1 MADEFVQP
9 DVVRLPLSDGRWIDV
24 KRELTAGESRR
35 VYARLVKRMA
45 PDEDNRIRT
54 ELDPEKVGLT
64 KLLEYVVG
72 WSFSNGNGHPI
83 PVSEA
88 SINNLKSYIFREVS
102 EAVEAH
108 EDRINAER
116 EAAKQQDPT
125 GATASSAT

>member
-24 KRELTAGESRR
+24 KKELTAGESRR
-35 VYARLVKRMA
+35 VFARLVKRMA
-45 PDEDNRIRT
+45 PGEEGRIAT

-64 KLLEYVVG
+64 KLAEYLVG

-88 SINNLKSYIFREVS
+88 AINNLKPHIFKEVS

-116 EAAKQQDPT
+116 EAQKKQDPT
-125 GATASSAT
+125 GATESSAT